1 MYITVYYFI
10 ICLQLNIVVI
20 YISLPFLCYIMN
32 SWDYEDADVVAA
44 AADDDT
50 YVEYNYDYDTI
61 ALILL
66 N

>member
-1 MYITVYYFI
+1 
-10 ICLQLNIVVI
+10 
-20 YISLPFLCYIMN
+20 MN
-32 SWDYEDADVVAA
+32 SWDYEDADDVA

-50 YVEYNYDYDTI
+50 YVEYNYEYDTI

>member
-1 MYITVYYFI
+1 
-10 ICLQLNIVVI
+10 
-20 YISLPFLCYIMN
+20 MN

-44 AADDDT
+44 ADDDDT
-50 YVEYNYDYDTI
+50 YVKYNCDYDTI